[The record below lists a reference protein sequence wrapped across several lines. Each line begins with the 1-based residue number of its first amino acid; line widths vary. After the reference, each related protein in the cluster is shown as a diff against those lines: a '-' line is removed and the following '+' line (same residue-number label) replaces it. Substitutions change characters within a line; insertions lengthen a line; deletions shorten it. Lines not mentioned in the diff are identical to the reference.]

1 MILSYPYID
10 GGLSS
15 GLLVLPF
22 VQRFLGEGL
31 LLPGYFSVLPPH
43 IASFAFFLVHK
54 AASICEH
61 LKVWVLQWLVHQFGM
76 AGIDWF
82 NYLNT
87 IMHKLF
93 SIIWEQSG
101 RMQDRGCFES
111 NIRIIQ

>member
-31 LLPGYFSVLPPH
+31 LLPGYFGELPPH
-43 IASFAFFLVHK
+43 IPSFAFFLVHK

-101 RMQDRGCFES
+101 RMQDGGCFES
-111 NIRIIQ
+111 NNRIIQ